1 MYTIAGRRK
10 LKFDLKVDS
19 EHIHVLRKKYNLF
32 FYISFVSVRNTEV
45 MLTFNVSLQNLHLC
59 NKVFINKMKLVYQD
73 MYMYIRA
80 CDGKRLGIH
89 AGGR

>member
-10 LKFDLKVDS
+10 LKFSLKIDS
-19 EHIHVLRKKYNLF
+19 EHIHVLRNIICSSTF
-32 FYISFVSVRNTEV
+32 SFVSVRNTEV

-80 CDGKRLGIH
+80 YDEKRLGIH